1 MPTPLRL
8 AGQGKSSGT
17 CSARAYLGRDTSHG
31 RGRPVAHTAF
41 PQPPG
46 PTLTTPA
53 HPLPVTCTL
62 THSPTCS
69 PHTRCTLAAHSSPG
83 AP

>member
-1 MPTPLRL
+1 MPTPPRL

-17 CSARAYLGRDTSHG
+17 CSARAYLGRDTSHR
-31 RGRPVAHTAF
+31 RGRTVAHTAF

-53 HPLPVTCTL
+53 PPPPRYLHPYTL
-62 THSPTCS
+62 THLLTVY
-69 PHTRCTLAAHSSPG
+69 TLAAHSSPG